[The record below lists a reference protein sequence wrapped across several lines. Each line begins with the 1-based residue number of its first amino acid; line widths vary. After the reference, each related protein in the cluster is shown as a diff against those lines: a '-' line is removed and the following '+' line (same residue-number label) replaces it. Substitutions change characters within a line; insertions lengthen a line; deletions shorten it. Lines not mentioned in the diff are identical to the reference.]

1 MNGLSKLAAA
11 LALVIA
17 SAAVVAQAQ
26 PIEMI
31 ITDELATTHWSTK
44 IIDQYAKDIETR
56 TSGRIIPKVFHAG
69 TLYKDQDAVAALG
82 SGTVH
87 MVRPAVVRLETIAP
101 PTGVVSL
108 PFSLTDEIMLRPGAP
123 KAVGEFLSQYVEGR
137 GIRVLGVMRTADL
150 MFIFR
155 DKVIKDVSDLR
166 GKKVRV
172 TGGRV
177 VQGLMRAYDASPV
190 SMAASEMTPALVQGA
205 IDGIFTSP
213 GGWEIVGVNAGKM
226 ASHVPGL
233 NLLTYAVLFDKKWLE
248 GLAPELR
255 SIIEEV
261 TAELVQ
267 ANWSQAIA
275 ADKET
280 LDRLLAAGG
289 DFHEVQGEALAA
301 FRSRAEKVSADFVKQ
316 QQQAWD
322 ALQKALAPYKTAQ

>member
-1 MNGLSKLAAA
+1 MKELARLAAA
-11 LALVIA
+11 AGLGLAL
-17 SAAVVAQAQ
+17 AAAPARAQ

-44 IIDQYAKDIETR
+44 IIDQYAEDIAKR
-56 TSGRIIPKVFHAG
+56 TGGRITPKVFHAG

-101 PTGVVSL
+101 QTGVVSL
-108 PFSLTDEIMLRPGAP
+108 PFSLTDEIMLREGAP
-123 KAVGEFLSQYVEGR
+123 KAVGDFLSQYVEPR
-137 GIRVLGVMRTADL
+137 GIKVLGLMRTADL
-150 MFIFR
+150 MFIFK
-155 DKVIKDVSDLR
+155 DKVIGKVADLR
-166 GKKVRV
+166 GQKVRV

-177 VQGLMRAYDASPV
+177 VQGLLRAYDANPV

-213 GGWEIVGVNAGKM
+213 GGWEIVGVNAAKK
-226 ASHVPGL
+226 ASYVPGL

-248 GLAPELR
+248 GLAPDLR
-255 SIIEEV
+255 KIVEDT

-267 ANWSQAIA
+267 ANWSKAIA

-289 DFHEVQGEALAA
+289 ELHEVKGEALAE
-301 FRSRAEKVSADFVKQ
+301 FRTRAEKVSADFVKQ
-316 QQQAWD
+316 QPQAWE
-322 ALQKALAPYKTAQ
+322 ALQKALAPYKTTR